1 MNPLA
6 AELPAEPAECDA
18 RVRLRHLID
27 ANWTTQAIA
36 VAVRLGLPGL
46 LATGPQTLHSLAVGA
61 SSDPASLLRLLRALT
76 SIGIVSHD
84 AEDCFTLTGM
94 GALLGA
100 AAPGSLAAWAEWTGT
115 QSWATWGQLC
125 ECVRSGHSARKRLRG
140 VDGFEHLEQDAEAAL
155 LFNRAMVGVTRP
167 VAAEVASRVSFAGV
181 ERVVD
186 VGGGFGE
193 LLTAVLRAHPRM
205 HGVLFDMAHAIEAAA
220 IHLAESG
227 VSGRCERVTGNFFD
241 TVPPGADAYLLK
253 SILHDW
259 DDARCLIILAR
270 CAQAMPPH
278 ARLMVVERVMP
289 QHLAV
294 CARDQGIARADLN
307 MLVGTGG
314 QERTLEQYGALLVQA
329 GLCLISKPLALS
341 GGFSVLCAAL
351 PPLA

>member
-1 MNPLA
+1 MNPAA
-6 AELPAEPAECDA
+6 AEMPAEPAECDA
-18 RVRLRHLID
+18 RTRLRSLID

-36 VAVRLGLPGL
+36 VAVRLGLPEL
-46 LATGPQTLHSLAVGA
+46 LAPGPRPLKALAVGA
-61 SSDPASLLRLLRALT
+61 SSEPASLLRLLRALT
-76 SIGIVSHD
+76 SIGIVSQER
-84 AEDCFTLTGM
+84 EDGFALTEM

-100 AAPGSLAAWAEWTGT
+100 TAPGSMAAWAEWTGT
-115 QSWATWGQLC
+115 PSWATWGQLR
-125 ECVRSGHSARKRLRG
+125 ECVRSGHSARKRARG
-140 VDGFEHLEQDAEAAL
+140 VDGFEHLEQDAQAAL
-155 LFNRAMVGVTRP
+155 LFNRAMVGATRP

-205 HGVLFDMAHAIEAAA
+205 RGVLFDMAHAIKAAGV
-220 IHLAESG
+220 HLAEAG
-227 VSGRCERVTGNFFD
+227 VAGRCERVTRNFFD
-241 TVPPGADAYLLK
+241 AVPAGADAYLLK

-259 DDARCLIILAR
+259 DDARCLSILAR

-289 QHLAV
+289 EHLAV

-314 QERTLEQYGALLVQA
+314 QERTLEQYRALLIEA
-329 GLCLISKPLALS
+329 GLRSNTEPLALS
-341 GGFSVLCAAL
+341 GGFSVLSAVRA
-351 PPLA
+351 